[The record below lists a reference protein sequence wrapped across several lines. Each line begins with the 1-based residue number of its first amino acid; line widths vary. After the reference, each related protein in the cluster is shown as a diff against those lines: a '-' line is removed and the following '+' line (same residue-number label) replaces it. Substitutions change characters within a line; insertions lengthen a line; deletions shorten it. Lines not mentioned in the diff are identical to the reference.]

1 MNKLDNVISPDM
13 MMITPI
19 INPAMINNATAFTAN
34 SDMIYT
40 PFCEIV

>member
-13 MMITPI
+13 MMIAPI
-19 INPAMINNATAFTAN
+19 INPAIIKNTTAFTAN

-40 PFCEIV
+40 PFFEIV